1 MSTTRGSG
9 WVQAHRRSI
18 LFLMAM
24 LAVAGIFAALNLP
37 VSLFPTVD
45 FPRAVVSLDAG
56 DRPAQQ
62 MEMQVTRPVEDAV
75 RRVPGVVDVRST
87 TSRGAADVSINF
99 NWGLDMASATLQVNA
114 AIAQIVSQLPAG
126 TRVLTRRMDPTVFP
140 IIAYSLTSATT
151 SLTQLR
157 DLADYQLRPLLS
169 SVNGVAQVQVMGGA
183 VEEYRVSVDPLRLQA
198 YSLGLDQVA
207 TALSGANV
215 ISAVG
220 RLEDH
225 YKLYLVVSDTLLQSL
240 DQIRHTILKTGSNGI
255 VELEDVATVEQ
266 STQPQWIRVTAAGKD
281 AVLFSVYQQP
291 GSNSV
296 QIAADVRAALDS
308 YKLPPGVT
316 IANWYDQSQ
325 LVIASAASV
334 RDAILI
340 GIGLAA
346 VVLFLFLRNWK
357 ITLIAIMVVPTV
369 LASTVVLLSVLG
381 MSFNIMTLGGM
392 AAAVGLI
399 VDDAIVM
406 IEHIVRRLRGGGAR
420 TEDQV
425 ANAAREF
432 MRPLSG
438 SSASTLVIFAPLAFL
453 SGVTGAFFKALS
465 ITMAAGLLI
474 SFLITWLAV
483 PILADH
489 LLTDKDA
496 NQKEGGRLT
505 DWVHARYAELLG
517 GLLRY
522 PALVL
527 LVLAPLLIAG
537 WVAFRSV
544 GSGFMPAMD
553 EGGFVLDYR
562 SAPGTALSET
572 DRLLRQVESIITAV
586 PDVDT
591 YSRRTGVGLGGGL
604 SEADHG
610 DFFIRLKPMPRRPLG
625 VVMEDVR
632 SQVERQVPGLS
643 VEMAQ
648 LMEDLIGDLT
658 AVPQPVEIKLF
669 ADNPAQLPTVA
680 QGVADRIAKVPG
692 IVSVLNGIN
701 PAGDALMIHV
711 SRVKAALEGMDAD
724 AVTRLLNDNLTGTV
738 TTQIPQG
745 IKMIG
750 VRVWIPPGLRS
761 TDSDV
766 NTLSLRAPDG
776 HLFPLRRVATLQ
788 PVAGQPEIDRE
799 NLRQMVAVTARI
811 SGRDMG
817 STVADVKTALAQ
829 PGAVPSGVTF
839 QLGGLY
845 QQQQIAFQGL
855 MIVFA
860 AAAVLVFVLLLFM
873 YESFTLAL
881 SILLTALFAVTAVFI
896 GLWLTHIDLN
906 ISAIMGMTMIIG
918 IVTEVAIFYFS
929 EQQELAPT
937 MGWKESLIAA
947 GQNRMRPITMTT
959 LAAILTLLPL
969 AFALGQGSEMQQPLA
984 IAIISGLIVQLPLV
998 LLVMPVLFNLTKRGR
1013 GTVPVSTPPAPADKN
1028 TPALLPPAPPTN
1040 EAPVLPVEGAGPA
1053 G

>member
-1 MSTTRGSG
+1 MTGRRDNG

-24 LAVAGIFAALNLP
+24 LAAAGIVAALNLP
-37 VSLFPTVD
+37 VSLFPMVD

-56 DRPAQQ
+56 DRPAEQ
-62 MEMQVTRPVEDAV
+62 MEMQVTRPVENAV
-75 RRVPGVVDVRST
+75 RGVPGVVDVRST

-151 SLTQLR
+151 PLTRLR
-157 DLADYQLRPLLS
+157 DLAEYQLRPLLS
-169 SVNGVAQVQVMGGA
+169 SVAGVAQVQVLGGA
-183 VEEYRVSVDPLRLQA
+183 VEEYRVAVDPVRLQA
-198 YSLGLDQVA
+198 YALGLDDVA
-207 TALSGANV
+207 RALSGANV

-225 YKLYLVVSDTLLQSL
+225 YKLYLVVSDTRLQSV
-240 DQIRHTILKTGSNGI
+240 DQIRGTILKTGANGI
-255 VELEDVATVEQ
+255 VELEDVATVEP
-266 STQPQWIRVTAAGKD
+266 STEPQWIRVTADGKD

-296 QIAADVRAALDS
+296 QIAADVKAQLDA
-308 YKLPPGVT
+308 YRPRLPPGVT

-325 LVIASAASV
+325 LVTASAASV

-346 VVLFLFLRNWK
+346 LVLLLFLRNLK

-406 IEHIVRRLRGGGAR
+406 IEHIVRRLRGAAER
-420 TEDQV
+420 SKEQV
-425 ANAAREF
+425 MNAAREF
-432 MRPLSG
+432 IRPLCG

-465 ITMAAGLLI
+465 ITMAAGLFI

-483 PILADH
+483 PILADR
-489 LLTDKDA
+489 LLTEKDA

-505 DWVHARYAELLG
+505 AWFHARYAGLLG
-517 GLLRY
+517 GLLRR

-527 LVLAPLLIAG
+527 LVLAPLLIVG
-537 WVAFRSV
+537 WLAFRGV

-591 YSRRTGVGLGGGL
+591 YSRRTGAGLGGGL
-604 SEADHG
+604 SEANHG
-610 DFFIRLKPMPRRPLG
+610 DFFVRLKSGPRRPVD

-632 SQVERQVPGLS
+632 SRIERQVPGLS

-669 ADNPAQLPTVA
+669 ADNPAQLPSLA
-680 QGVADRIAKVPG
+680 QGVADRIAKIPG

-711 SRVKAALEGMDAD
+711 ARVKAAMEGMDAD
-724 AVTRLLNDNLTGTV
+724 AVTRALNDNLSGTV
-738 TTQIPQG
+738 TTQIAQG
-745 IKMIG
+745 VKMVG
-750 VRVWIPPGLRS
+750 VRVWIPPALRA
-761 TDSDV
+761 TDRDV
-766 NTLSLRAPDG
+766 DKLSLRAPDG
-776 HLFPLRRVATLQ
+776 HLFPLRRVATLE

-829 PGAVPSGVTF
+829 PGAVPKGVTY

-845 QQQQIAFQGL
+845 QQQQIAFRGL

-860 AAAVLVFVLLLFM
+860 AAAVLVFVLLLFL
-873 YESFTLAL
+873 YESFSLAL
-881 SILLTALFAVTAVFI
+881 SILATALLAVTAVFI

-929 EQQELAPT
+929 EQQELAPS
-937 MGWKESLIAA
+937 MGRRESLIAA
-947 GQNRMRPITMTT
+947 GQHRMRPITMTT

-998 LLVMPVLFNLTKRGR
+998 LGVMPVLFNLTQGR
-1013 GTVPVSTPPAPADKN
+1013 REAAPAPAAAAKE
-1028 TPALLPPAPPTN
+1028 APAP
-1040 EAPVLPVEGAGPA
+1040 PVEGAGP
-1053 G
+1053 GRGRENL

>member
-1 MSTTRGSG
+1 MSEERGSG

-24 LAVAGIFAALNLP
+24 LAAAGIFAALNLP

-62 MEMQVTRPVEDAV
+62 MEMQVTRPVENAV
-75 RRVPGVVDVRST
+75 RRVPGVVDVRSL
-87 TSRGAADVSINF
+87 TSRGTADVSINF

-114 AIAQIVSQLPAG
+114 AIAQIMSQLPPG

-140 IIAYSLTSATT
+140 IIAYSLTSSTT
-151 SLTQLR
+151 SSTQLR
-157 DLADYQLRPLLS
+157 DLAEYQLRPLLS
-169 SVNGVAQVQVMGGA
+169 SVTGVSQVQVLGGA
-183 VEEYRVSVDPLRLQA
+183 VEEYRVVVDPVRLQA
-198 YSLGLDQVA
+198 YSLGLDDVA
-207 TALSGANV
+207 RALSGANV
-215 ISAVG
+215 ITAVG

-225 YKLYLVVSDTLLQSL
+225 YKLYLLVSDTRLQNV
-240 DQIRHTILKTGSNGI
+240 DQMRHTILTTGTNGI
-255 VELEDVATVEQ
+255 VELEDVANVEQ
-266 STQPQWIRVTAAGKD
+266 NIEPQWTRVTADGKD

-296 QIAADVRAALDS
+296 QIAADVKAQLDAYRS
-308 YKLPPGVT
+308 RLPPGVT

-325 LVIASAASV
+325 LVTASASSV

-346 VVLFLFLRNWK
+346 LVLWLFLRNLK

-406 IEHIVRRLRGGGAR
+406 IEHIVRRLRGA
-420 TEDQV
+420 EAHSKEQV
-425 ANAAREF
+425 MNAAREF
-432 MRPLSG
+432 VRPLAG

-465 ITMAAGLLI
+465 ITMAAGLFI

-483 PILADH
+483 PILADR
-489 LLTDKDA
+489 LLTEKDA
-496 NQKEGGRLT
+496 NQKEGGRITTWL
-505 DWVHARYAELLG
+505 HERYARGL
-517 GLLRY
+517 GLLLRH

-527 LVLAPLLIAG
+527 LLLAPLLIVG
-537 WVAFRSV
+537 WIAFRAA

-604 SEADHG
+604 SEANHG
-610 DFFIRLKPMPRRPLG
+610 DFFVRLKSGTRRPVT

-632 SQVERQVPGLS
+632 SRIEAQVPGLS

-669 ADNPAQLPTVA
+669 ADNPAQLPAVA
-680 QGVADRIAKVPG
+680 QGVADRIAKIPG

-711 SRVKAALEGMDAD
+711 GRVRAATEGMDAD
-724 AVTRLLNDNLTGTV
+724 AVTKALNDNLNGTV
-738 TTQIPQG
+738 TTQIAQG
-745 IKMIG
+745 VKMVG
-750 VRVWIPPGLRS
+750 VRVWIPPALRA

-766 NTLSLRAPDG
+766 NKLTLRAPDG
-776 HLFPLRRVATLQ
+776 HLFPLQRVATLE

-817 STVADVKTALAQ
+817 STVGDVVTALAQ
-829 PGAVPSGVTF
+829 PGAVPKGVTY

-845 QQQQIAFQGL
+845 QQQQIAFKGL

-881 SILLTALFAVTAVFI
+881 SILTTALLAVSAVFI
-896 GLWLTHIDLN
+896 GLWITHIDLN

-929 EQQELAPT
+929 EQQELAPE
-937 MGWKESLIAA
+937 MGLRESLIAA

-984 IAIISGLIVQLPLV
+984 VAIISGLLVQLPLV
-998 LLVMPVLFNLTKRGR
+998 LGVMPVLFSLTQRRRGA
-1013 GTVPVSTPPAPADKN
+1013 APKSARS
-1028 TPALLPPAPPTN
+1028 ARS
-1040 EAPVLPVEGAGPA
+1040 EG
-1053 G
+1053 